1 MKSEFEVENKNL
13 EEVVDEILLLMP
25 EMADEKYNEI
35 LHKLANVI
43 QAQLCDDIGKWKTKS
58 IILRNDSK
66 YHKVFL
72 RDIVFAETV
81 GRKIIIHTKANDFEY
96 LGTLGEL
103 ESKLG
108 AGFFRTHRSY
118 IVNMEFVT
126 SFDIESVQ
134 MIKGEAILAKARYQ
148 DFVLAMKTMGDISG

>member
-1 MKSEFEVENKNL
+1 M
-13 EEVVDEILLLMP
+13 
-25 EMADEKYNEI
+25 
-35 LHKLANVI
+35 
-43 QAQLCDDIGKWKTKS
+43 
-58 IILRNDSK
+58 
-66 YHKVFL
+66 FL

-134 MIKGEAILAKARYQ
+134 MIKGEAIMAKARYQ
-148 DFVLAMKTMGDISG
+148 DFVLAMKEMAEI